1 MELLDCSRLFL
12 LCVRLCALWG
22 CAICDNTANG
32 NIRGNMKITEI
43 NGQLLASD
51 VDDQRFTDLLV
62 SLKRPLILGFM
73 RPNGQAVRAAGT
85 SSQEVDLDA
94 QGGLRDSEIGQSIT
108 DL

>member
-1 MELLDCSRLFL
+1 
-12 LCVRLCALWG
+12 
-22 CAICDNTANG
+22 
-32 NIRGNMKITEI
+32 MKITEI

-62 SLKRPLILGFM
+62 SLTRPLILGFM